1 MTIPRIPAD
10 LSAAEDA
17 APLAYWRGH
26 MDAKMEDLTSRVG
39 SIEIKVDKILSDVG
53 EIVSKMNAKDATE
66 AQAKSAFR
74 WLVPDSAA
82 LLAIVGAAVAIVLV
96 LIK

>member
-1 MTIPRIPAD
+1 
-10 LSAAEDA
+10 
-17 APLAYWRGH
+17 

-39 SIEIKVDKILSDVG
+39 SIELKVDKILNDVG

-66 AQAKSAFR
+66 AQAKNAFR

-82 LLAIVGAAVAIVLV
+82 LLAVIGAAVAIALV